1 MFYVS
6 PCLLYQKWSLALK
19 KILTLIIIVAI
30 IAILFLSLAKK
41 ENMVA
46 TIEGNLDKKALKIIP
61 NHYHDTEC
69 AMTITTQNHACQ
81 AISPSGKTW
90 FFDDIG
96 CLVKWLEKADFKD
109 KAVLWTHAEDTKEWI
124 DARKAWYVRD
134 DQTPMHYGFG
144 ARENKKDGML
154 NFEDMR
160 LMMLRG
166 ENMTDPRI
174 RKKLLGI

>member
-96 CLVKWLEKADFKD
+96 CLINWIEDKDFKD
-109 KAVLWTHAEDTKEWI
+109 EAVLWTHTQDTGNWI
-124 DARKAWYVRD
+124 DAKKAWYVRTD
-134 DQTPMHYGFG
+134 PTPMHYGFS
-144 ARENKKDGML
+144 AREHKKEEMID
-154 NFEDMR
+154 FETMR

-166 ENMTDPRI
+166 ETMADPRI